1 MATYL
6 TLHSPACSRPDG
18 NRLAPGQTQAAES
31 LSDEAQASSWLPW
44 RLTWV
49 LSCLCLARPKG
60 ISMRVTFVTRPG
72 PSGPACGPF
81 PRWWAGGGGSPMALC
96 QRSPGVAAA
105 LPPLPP
111 RHSSSHS
118 RVPDLF
124 LTCMPCACTSVRSAR
139 QSDLH
144 ACQSDL
150 LKRKKAAG
158 VTL

>member
-1 MATYL
+1 
-6 TLHSPACSRPDG
+6 
-18 NRLAPGQTQAAES
+18 
-31 LSDEAQASSWLPW
+31 
-44 RLTWV
+44 
-49 LSCLCLARPKG
+49 
-60 ISMRVTFVTRPG
+60 MRVTFVTRPG

-124 LTCMPCACTSVRSAR
+124 LTCMPCACTSVRSAHMSVRSVKEEEGCRGHSLKVPGKDSMEPRLWPALKVVLRGLGHDPLSPAWAPPHTR
-139 QSDLH
+139 QPSCHSAILGTEK
-144 ACQSDL
+144 
-150 LKRKKAAG
+150 KRECG
-158 VTL
+158 FQLPQGSHV